1 MENYIRKYDNV
12 VDDKFCDNLIQQFD
26 SCPEQYEKQ
35 SQGEMSF
42 TQIHLL
48 ANPVWE
54 TEVAYLVDV
63 FKDSIKRYRKDC
75 NIGYDTNIWPQ
86 KYGFEGPRLK
96 RYLPDGVDQFG
107 NHVDVADHESARRF
121 LVFFLYLDDNDGGAT
136 TFPDYGFTSPCK
148 KGSLLMFPP
157 LWPWMHAGK
166 KPIDKPKYILGSYLN
181 YV

>member
-75 NIGYDTNIWPQ
+75 NI
-86 KYGFEGPRLK
+86 
-96 RYLPDGVDQFG
+96 
-107 NHVDVADHESARRF
+107 
-121 LVFFLYLDDNDGGAT
+121 
-136 TFPDYGFTSPCK
+136 
-148 KGSLLMFPP
+148 LMN
-157 LWPWMHAGK
+157 LT
-166 KPIDKPKYILGSYLN
+166 
-181 YV
+181 